1 MIHGAGDADV
11 AQGHLTPE
19 AVFLKL
25 SFEVDLIPGLNMLK
39 EGEIHTPILCLTLGL
54 GQRGKETGPSKQ

>member
-1 MIHGAGDADV
+1 M